1 MWSWYDC
8 DWWHVHIH
16 YSSHVWTICCMSS
29 DTDMRMDGYETQL
42 RLAPARDI
50 WDGLAPASDLD
61 ADEIW
66 FRWWYMV
73 HVWPPWV
80 LIWVFSAD
88 WLRQQMCIVGQTCI
102 TTTWHH
108 YCILHRICL
117 IFVCDVW
124 IVSVYPSYVE
134 FDLLALCCWSVVDED
149 ILLVLGVEY
158 DLFSIGWLVCC

>member
-1 MWSWYDC
+1 MTC
-8 DWWHVHIH
+8 A
-16 YSSHVWTICCMSS
+16 YSLFIPCVNYLLHEFW

-61 ADEIW
+61 ADGIW
-66 FRWWYMV
+66 FRRWYMV

-108 YCILHRICL
+108 YCILHHICL

-134 FDLLALCCWSVVDED
+134 FDLLALICWSEVDED
-149 ILLVLGVEY
+149 ILLVLAVEY